1 MNPRVFV
8 MMVLD
13 QLAVPLNVVW
23 PLNGPVF
30 FVAFQAN
37 SSCVYS
43 VEIDSGF
50 MPRFETVS
58 SDVFASQ
65 SNHGVALGA

>member
-8 MMVLD
+8 MMVLE

-43 VEIDSGF
+43 VEIESGLTS
-50 MPRFETVS
+50 RFEAVS
-58 SDVFASQ
+58 GDVFASQ
-65 SNHGVALGA
+65 SSYGVALGA

>member
-1 MNPRVFV
+1 
-8 MMVLD
+8 MMALEQVGS
-13 QLAVPLNVVW
+13 QLNAVY